1 LHRNDADFAEGESAE
16 YRRIVAEQG
25 CSIARVLM
33 MIAAFFLLLVC
44 ELIGELAR
52 AAFNLPVP
60 GPVIGM
66 LLLAAALSL
75 RKDKPGVPAIPGAL
89 CRTAE
94 SLISHMGLLFVPAG
108 VGIITEV
115 GLLRAE
121 WLPILTGLIGSTI
134 LSLAATGLVMHWTM
148 RPRRKTR
155 QVRVP
160 ARPGPLGHHGSAS

>member
-1 LHRNDADFAEGESAE
+1 
-16 YRRIVAEQG
+16 
-25 CSIARVLM
+25 
-33 MIAAFFLLLVC
+33 MIAAFLLLLVC

-75 RKDKPGVPAIPGAL
+75 RTDRPEAPAVPDAL
-89 CRTAE
+89 GRTAE

-121 WLPILTGLIGSTI
+121 WLPIMAGLIGSTV
-134 LSLAATGLVMHWTM
+134 LSLATTGLVMHWTT
-148 RPRRKTR
+148 RPRRKAR

-160 ARPGPLGHHGSAS
+160 ARRGLLGHHGSAS

>member
-1 LHRNDADFAEGESAE
+1 
-16 YRRIVAEQG
+16 
-25 CSIARVLM
+25 
-33 MIAAFFLLLVC
+33 MIAAFLLLLVC

-52 AAFNLPVP
+52 AAFNLSVP

-66 LLLAAALSL
+66 LLLAAALGL
-75 RKDKPGVPAIPGAL
+75 RKDKPNAPAIPGAL
-89 CRTAE
+89 GRMAE

-121 WLPILTGLIGSTI
+121 WLPIMAGLIGSTV
-134 LSLAATGLVMHWTM
+134 LSLATTGLVMHWTT
-148 RPRRKTR
+148 RSRRKAR

-160 ARPGPLGHHGSAS
+160 ARRGLLGHQESAS